1 MPILQTQRL
10 HLRKLTTEDAPFVLK
25 LVNDPTWL
33 RYIGDRGVRNLEDAR
48 AYILNGPVDSYRRR
62 GFGLYLV
69 ELRDSGAPIGL
80 CGLIKR
86 PELED
91 VDLGFALLPN
101 FTGHGYAREAA
112 AAVLEQG
119 HGELG
124 INRIIAITLPENERS
139 IGLLENLGFQFE
151 RMIAFPPKGELL
163 KLFVSHGLE
172 VEK

>member
-10 HLRKLTTEDAPFVLK
+10 NLRQLTAKDAPFVLK

-33 RYIGDRGVRNLEDAR
+33 RYIGDRGVYNLEDAR
-48 AYILNGPVDSYRRR
+48 DYILNGPVESYRIR

-69 ELRDSGAPIGL
+69 ELKDTKIPIGM

-86 PELED
+86 PELEE
-91 VDLGFALLPN
+91 VDLGFALLPD
-101 FTGHGYAREAA
+101 FAGKGYALEAA

-119 HGELG
+119 HAALG
-124 INRIIAITLPENERS
+124 LDRIVAITTPDNERS
-139 IGLLENLGFQFE
+139 IRLLEKLGFRFE
-151 RMIAFPPKGELL
+151 RMIAFPPEGERL
-163 KLFVSHGLE
+163 KLFASLGSK